1 MDSVYDYISNHYDY
15 KDIYYLIN
23 TEIYDDFTSFIK
35 EKLKYKFNSNID
47 FIDDDDDSHVKFLY
61 NGVSGNIR
69 EYYDSRGYDYFVI
82 DFMNL
87 DI

>member
-1 MDSVYDYISNHYDY
+1 MDSVYDYIAYNYDCN
-15 KDIYYLIN
+15 DISYLSN

-35 EKLKYKFNSNID
+35 EKLKLKFNSNIE
-47 FIDDDDDSHVKFLY
+47 FIDDDDSQVKFLY

-69 EYYDSRGYDYFVI
+69 EYYDSRGYDYIVI

>member
-1 MDSVYDYISNHYDY
+1 MDSVYDYIAYHYDCN
-15 KDIYYLIN
+15 DISYLIN

-35 EKLKYKFNSNID
+35 EKLKSKFNSNIN
-47 FIDDDDDSHVKFLY
+47 FIDDDDSQVKFLY